1 MYKPILPSGITFRL
15 FFLFCSIFWAINLFA
30 QDELVIYPGDFNND
44 GVVNHYDI
52 IPLGIA
58 IFNEGFPRELASN
71 EWIPQTLFTPWPQ
84 QLQVSGINFG
94 FIDGN
99 GDGFISPDDLEL
111 IQLNYDST
119 QTDAEPAP
127 QPYNPNQNCLSCA
140 TPQLVISFS
149 NASAFTND
157 TIEALVSIVF
167 PPNTPAEAGAV
178 AFAFNLTYNPDWIV
192 EESITIIPDT
202 VPDDLMFIV
211 ATPNE
216 VQSWKSSSPGT
227 IEIGIAAKTGSN
239 GLYFSRPLF
248 TFRSIVEDMIIR
260 TADTLEVTFT
270 LNIEDLMMLNIIE
283 QKVPHNISNGQ
294 INLIDP
300 ASFTN
305 KPNSGIGIIYPQ
317 PAGDILNIELS
328 QPIRWIKLFSM
339 DGKLVQHTD
348 AYNAEGSIQIHTDA
362 TAAGIYML
370 VAKTEQGLRMQKIAI
385 QKENK

>member
-1 MYKPILPSGITFRL
+1 MYKRILLSGYKVRL
-15 FFLFCSIFWAINLFA
+15 FFLFVCIFWAFKLLA
-30 QDELVIYPGDFNND
+30 QDELVVYPGDFNND

-58 IFNEGFPRELASN
+58 MFHEGFPREMATN
-71 EWIPQTLFTPWPQ
+71 EWTPQPLFPAWPQ

-111 IQLNYDST
+111 IQLNYDSI
-119 QTDAEPAP
+119 QTDAVPPP
-127 QPYNPNQNCLSCA
+127 QPYSPNQQCLNCA
-140 TPQLVISFS
+140 TPQLNISFS
-149 NASAFTND
+149 SESALTND
-157 TIEALVSIVF
+157 TIEALVSIEF
-167 PPNTPAEAGAV
+167 PPNTPMEAGAV

-202 VPDDLMFIV
+202 TLDDLMFII

-227 IEIGIAAKTGSN
+227 LEIGIAAKTGTN
-239 GLYFSRPLF
+239 GLHFSRPLF

-260 TADTLEVTFT
+260 TADSVEVTFT
-270 LNIEDLMMLNIIE
+270 LNIEDLMMLNITE
-283 QKVPHNISNGQ
+283 QNVPYTISDGE
-294 INLIDP
+294 IKLIDP

-305 KPNSGIGIIYPQ
+305 LMHSGIGKIYPQ
-317 PAGDILNIELS
+317 PAGDVLFVELY
-328 QPIRWIKLFSM
+328 QPAQWIRIYSV
-339 DGKLVQHTD
+339 DGKPLKHID
-348 AYNAEGSIQIHTDA
+348 AYNAEGIVQILTSDMS
-362 TAAGIYML
+362 AGIYTL
-370 VAKTEQGLRMQKIAI
+370 VAKTEKGMRVQKIAI